1 MARRFLSLALAA
13 LIPVA
18 ALAATPPA
26 GHVNFVACPIL
37 QDTAT
42 VPCWMADYQG
52 QRYYL
57 TIQTDASGEIY
68 PPFLGHQALIEGV
81 VSDEPNICGGK
92 VLKPVKISVLPD
104 LDPAC
109 NVMLPDDGRYT
120 VPFAPRGPG
129 PRAPVAELIARGLRE
144 AQPPGGARPPPP
156 SPPFVEKTFTLY
168 FEYDAQRA
176 TRSIREMQA
185 ALVYAEA
192 IKARRVEIMAWR
204 AAPLLSNGERPAEP
218 EWLAERRAR
227 ELAAVMA
234 DIGIDPR
241 VIKVTWRTA
250 AVNGDGVDDWQDRRA
265 TIRVMP

>member
-18 ALAATPPA
+18 AMAATPPA
-26 GHVNFVACPIL
+26 GHMNFVACPIL

-42 VPCWMADYQG
+42 VPCWLADYQG

-57 TIQTDASGEIY
+57 TIQIDASGELY

-104 LDPAC
+104 LDPTC
-109 NVMLPDDGRYT
+109 NTMLPDDGRYT

-144 AQPPGGARPPPP
+144 AQPPGGTRPEPPQ
-156 SPPFVEKTFTLY
+156 PPFVEKTFTVY
-168 FEYDAQRA
+168 YEYEAQRA
-176 TRSIREMQA
+176 TRSIREMQQ
-185 ALVYAEA
+185 ALVYAQA
-192 IKARRVEIMAWR
+192 IKAHRVEITAYR
-204 AAPLLSNGERPAEP
+204 AAPLLSNGQRFAEP
-218 EWLAERRAR
+218 EWLAERRAK

-234 DIGIDPR
+234 DIGVDPTTIEVKWQTR
-241 VIKVTWRTA
+241 
-250 AVNGDGVDDWQDRRA
+250 AVNGDGADDWQDRRA
-265 TIRVMP
+265 TIRVIP

>member
-1 MARRFLSLALAA
+1 
-13 LIPVA
+13 
-18 ALAATPPA
+18 
-26 GHVNFVACPIL
+26 
-37 QDTAT
+37 
-42 VPCWMADYQG
+42 
-52 QRYYL
+52 
-57 TIQTDASGEIY
+57 
-68 PPFLGHQALIEGV
+68 
-81 VSDEPNICGGK
+81 
-92 VLKPVKISVLPD
+92 
-104 LDPAC
+104 
-109 NVMLPDDGRYT
+109 
-120 VPFAPRGPG
+120 
-129 PRAPVAELIARGLRE
+129 
-144 AQPPGGARPPPP
+144 
-156 SPPFVEKTFTLY
+156 
-168 FEYDAQRA
+168 
-176 TRSIREMQA
+176 MQA